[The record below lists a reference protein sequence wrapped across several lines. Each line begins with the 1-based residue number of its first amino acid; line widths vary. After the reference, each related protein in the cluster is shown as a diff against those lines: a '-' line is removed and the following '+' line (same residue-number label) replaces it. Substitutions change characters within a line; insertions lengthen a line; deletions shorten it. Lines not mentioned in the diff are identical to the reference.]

1 MKYNINRR
9 VKVEFNPFDGEFA
22 RRFSDVVCRI
32 EGIYKAYQTE
42 KAQLIKNTD
51 PVKLYELRCSTDR
64 QICTL
69 IDGLFGAPVSAAVFE
84 GDSVS
89 PTTDTGLPCWF
100 VLMRAMAKQIKSPL
114 SGACR
119 ENYKGV
125 RRWQQTAASS

>member
-22 RRFSDVVCRI
+22 RRFSDTVCEIQRI
-32 EGIYKAYQTE
+32 FEVYQKE
-42 KAQLIKNTD
+42 KKQLIKNTD
-51 PVKLYELRCSTDR
+51 PVKLYELRSSTDR
-64 QICTL
+64 QICAL
-69 IDGLFGAPVSAAVFE
+69 IDGLFCAPVSAAVFE

-100 VLMRAMAKQIKSPL
+100 VLMRAMSKQIKSPL

-119 ENYKGV
+119 KILKG
-125 RRWQQTAASS
+125 